1 MHGQVHCLV
10 EHGAVLERADNN
22 STRGSERTTG
32 CQNPALVASL
42 LKKGS
47 KMGINTTLT
56 IAAVNPP
63 LGILYSKR
71 IVPKTVKYYTTQL
84 NSCTNSL

>member
-1 MHGQVHCLV
+1 M

-22 STRGSERTTG
+22 GSRTSDRPPG

-47 KMGINTTLT
+47 KTG
-56 IAAVNPP
+56 
-63 LGILYSKR
+63 R
-71 IVPKTVKYYTTQL
+71 YTML
-84 NSCTNSL
+84 M